1 MSTTWE
7 GNLKYPLAAREKE
20 VYFGASVLKRKNI
33 AINPERKNY
42 SSLSKV
48 REVLWRRHA
57 LPWRLGDTRR
67 APSAQECVAES
78 WQFSF
83 DLEHLEKQFAAKRG
97 NCATLFIFLE
107 PVERPSEVWSV
118 PAEKMTGCHASES
131 KAVQTLFSTRMISV
145 QIHQHLHTHTWFF
158 IFLKTHIHFPVLFFY
173 SFNLNPSLYLHSSTS
188 SLGTFSHLML
198 VVTFV

>member
-1 MSTTWE
+1 MSTTWD

-20 VYFGASVLKRKNI
+20 VYFGASVLLRKNI

-97 NCATLFIFLE
+97 NCAALFIFLE

-118 PAEKMTGCHASES
+118 PAEKTTACHATAES
-131 KAVQTLFSTRMISV
+131 TAAQTLFSTRMISV
-145 QIHQHLHTHTWFF
+145 QVHQHLHTRTWFF
-158 IFLKTHIHFPVLFFY
+158 IFLKDSHSFPSSSFFTASTWVPILALIHPLP
-173 SFNLNPSLYLHSSTS
+173 L
-188 SLGTFSHLML
+188 
-198 VVTFV
+198 